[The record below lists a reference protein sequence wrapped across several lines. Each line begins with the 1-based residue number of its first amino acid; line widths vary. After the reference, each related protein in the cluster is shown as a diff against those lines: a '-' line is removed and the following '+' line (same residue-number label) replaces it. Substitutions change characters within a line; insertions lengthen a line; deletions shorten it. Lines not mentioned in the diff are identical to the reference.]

1 VKTDSILNKAILT
14 LVIFFYALQLF
25 SQVTINGTVK
35 NIKDTVL
42 VFTKN
47 IPDPI
52 LRDVSKRYKARIRNG
67 SFSISLPE
75 NNIGEWIITFG
86 NDGFQFLN
94 LIKGQNLKIEADFSR
109 KFPLKATGSSAADF
123 NYLASWWELML
134 QKSYYTSKYFKAIE
148 RLDFDST
155 LLKRKSEYDYA
166 AKLLEEYKRSNK
178 LSDKYYKWL
187 KSKYKYEPYMVNNAE
202 GLGKQEKENFFDQ
215 IRRIGL
221 NDDYAAINN
230 YAYATIV
237 DRYVDF
243 KFNGGVYPMGV
254 VDHLEFIM
262 NGKAVSGLTL
272 QSCLAREL
280 SQLTSSP
287 KWDTLY
293 SKFLSSITDKRLLAY
308 VNGARNSYLV
318 SIGAVKSEEYIHPDL
333 TLSAIFS
340 KYKGKVL
347 YVDFWASWCGPCRNE
362 MPNAAALKEKLV
374 GKDVVFIYLGYGD
387 KKDNWLAARKDLE
400 IEGEHYLLDDKQ
412 IKEAEE
418 LFEINGIPHYVII
431 DKQGRILAKHA
442 ERPGQIYERLLELL

>member
-1 VKTDSILNKAILT
+1 MLYKAILT
-14 LVIFFYALQLF
+14 LVTFLYAFQLF

-35 NIKDTVL
+35 HTKDTVL
-42 VFTKN
+42 VFTKS

-52 LRDVSKRYKARIRNG
+52 LRDASKRYKARINRND
-67 SFSISLPE
+67 SFSITLPE
-75 NNIGEWIITFG
+75 NNIGEWVVTFG
-86 NDGFQFLN
+86 NDGFQLLN
-94 LIKGQNLKIEADFSR
+94 LIKGQNLNIEADFSR
-109 KFPLKATGSSAADF
+109 KFPLKATGPSAADF
-123 NYLASWWELML
+123 NYLAYWLELML
-134 QKSYYTSKYFKAIE
+134 QKSYYTNEYSKAIK
-148 RLDFDST
+148 RLDFDSA
-155 LLKRKSEYDYA
+155 LLMKKSEYDYA
-166 AKLLEEYKRSNK
+166 AKLLEDYKRSNQ
-178 LSDKYYKWL
+178 LSDEYYKWL
-187 KSKYKYEPYMVNNAE
+187 NSKYKYEPYMVTNIE
-202 GLGKQEKENFFDQ
+202 GLGKQEKENLFDQ
-215 IRRIGL
+215 ISRLGL
-221 NDDYAAINN
+221 NDDYAAINTF
-230 YAYATIV
+230 AYANIV

-254 VDHLEFIM
+254 VEHLKFVRD
-262 NGKAVSGLTL
+262 GKAVTGLTL

-280 SQLTSSP
+280 SGLTSSS

-293 SKFLSSITDKRLLAY
+293 NKFLSSVTDKRLLAY

-318 SIGAVKSEEYIHPDL
+318 SIGAVKTEEYIHPDL

-374 GKDVVFIYLGYGD
+374 GKDVVFIYLGYKD
-387 KKDNWLAARKDLE
+387 EKDNWLAARKDLE
-400 IEGEHYLLDDKQ
+400 IAGEHYLLDDKQ

-442 ERPGQIYERLLELL
+442 ERPEAIYERLLKLL

>member
-1 VKTDSILNKAILT
+1 MPQNLIYSKAILT

-35 NIKDTVL
+35 NTKDTVL
-42 VFTKN
+42 VFTRN

-52 LRDVSKRYKARIRNG
+52 LRDVSKRYNARINRNG
-67 SFSISLPE
+67 LFTITLPE
-75 NNIGEWIITFG
+75 NNIGEWVITFG
-86 NDGFQFLN
+86 NDGFQLLN
-94 LIKGQNLKIEADFSR
+94 LIKGQNLKIHADFSR
-109 KFPLKATGSSAADF
+109 KFPLKATGPSAADF

-155 LLKRKSEYDYA
+155 LLMRKAEYDYA
-166 AKLLEEYKRSNK
+166 TKLLEEYKRSNK

-187 KSKYKYEPYMVNNAE
+187 KSKYKYEPYIVTNAE
-202 GLGKQEKENFFDQ
+202 GLGKRDKDKYFDQ
-215 IRRIGL
+215 ITRIGL

-243 KFNGGVYPMGV
+243 KFNGGVFPMGV

-272 QSCLAREL
+272 QSCLTREL
-280 SQLTSSP
+280 SQLTSSS

-308 VNGARNSYLV
+308 VNRARNSYLV
-318 SIGAVKSEEYIHPDL
+318 SIGAVKTEEYIHPDL
-333 TLSAIFS
+333 TLNAIFS

-347 YVDFWASWCGPCRNE
+347 YIDFWASWCGPCRNE

-374 GKDVVFIYLGYGD
+374 GRRNFFALQATAHSYQLIF
-387 KKDNWLAARKDLE
+387 N
-400 IEGEHYLLDDKQ
+400 
-412 IKEAEE
+412 
-418 LFEINGIPHYVII
+418 
-431 DKQGRILAKHA
+431 
-442 ERPGQIYERLLELL
+442 